1 MHVLFEL
8 LHREVWFTDCSCMC
22 CLNCCTLCVCV
33 VFFPLYSSHQ
43 NGVGERNGDSPVT
56 SINEIMEDG
65 VSSSSNMT
73 QAQVDSEV
81 EGFGSTLA
89 EYQHQRQFHGSVQPS
104 VSSVLESMEGV
115 SGATASGG
123 TKMKNER
130 KKGRWSV
137 GSGKRE
143 RRVSEEQSGVTL
155 SHLAHPTKG
164 EGISMSSFSQEVDT
178 LRVRGSSE
186 SSLSSRKSTHN

>member
-1 MHVLFEL
+1 
-8 LHREVWFTDCSCMC
+8 MC

-43 NGVGERNGDSPVT
+43 NGIGERNGDSPVT

-65 VSSSSNMT
+65 VSSLSNVT
-73 QAQVDSEV
+73 QTRVDSEV

-89 EYQHQRQFHGSVQPS
+89 EQQHQRQFHGRVQPS
-104 VSSVLESMEGV
+104 VSSVLESVEGL

-123 TKMKNER
+123 IKKKNER

-155 SHLAHPTKG
+155 AHLAHPTKD
-164 EGISMSSFSQEVDT
+164 EGISMSSFSQEADM
-178 LRVRGSSE
+178 LRVQGSSE